1 MLPVPG
7 DPAIK
12 ESVERAEFIAVWVPR
27 TVIEFE
33 ELLPAVN
40 VIPAVE
46 PNCISPSVEVKFNV
60 MFEPKESSSTVKP
73 VMRTVVFSINE
84 TAVGVV
90 LTGASLTG
98 FIVPEKDFVRLST
111 PSFSVPPLSRTV
123 TVIVPEPKAFG
134 AGVKVNVPFGAMVG

>member
-46 PNCISPSVEVKFNV
+46 PNSIFPRVDVKVKVISED
-60 MFEPKESSSTVKP
+60 KESSSTVKP
-73 VMRTVVFSINE
+73 VMRSVEFSNTE

-90 LTGASLTG
+90 LTGASFTG
-98 FIVPEKDFVRLST
+98 FIVPEKVLVRVST
-111 PSFSVPPLSRTV
+111 PPFAVPPLSLTV

-134 AGVKVNVPFGAMVG
+134 AGVKVNVPLGAIVG